1 MRTQQ
6 GRGEETVRGHHGV
19 GGHHGV
25 RGQGCKLKK
34 PGGPGGAPES
44 PPEVE
49 VQRMLSTGA
58 GQRSRESRAA
68 WRAGGQ
74 GEEETSWTLC
84 PKGAREKRVGGNRS
98 PPGPT
103 RPRWKQGSDTF
114 PLQDGAG
121 GQGQRSTWHEVVQV
135 SQ

>member
-6 GRGEETVRGHHGV
+6 GRGEETV
-19 GGHHGV
+19 GGHHHV
-25 RGQGCKLKK
+25 RGQGCKLKN
-34 PGGPGGAPES
+34 PGGPGRAPES

-74 GEEETSWTLC
+74 GEEEETSWPLC
-84 PKGAREKRVGGNRS
+84 PKGAREKWVGGNRS
-98 PPGPT
+98 PA
-103 RPRWKQGSDTF
+103 RPDPAQMETGK
-114 PLQDGAG
+114 
-121 GQGQRSTWHEVVQV
+121 
-135 SQ
+135 